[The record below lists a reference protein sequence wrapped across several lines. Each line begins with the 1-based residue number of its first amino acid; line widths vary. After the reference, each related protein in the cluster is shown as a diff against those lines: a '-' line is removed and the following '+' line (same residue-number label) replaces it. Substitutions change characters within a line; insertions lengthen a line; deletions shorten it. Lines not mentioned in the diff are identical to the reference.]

1 VERSYVVECFWPDL
15 RPGQVEQGA
24 TRARETADQLSSEGI
39 SVAFAGSIL
48 LPGDE
53 VVFYLFDSVSAE
65 AVRETC
71 TRAAISFERVIES
84 IRSA

>member
-1 VERSYVVECFWPDL
+1 
-15 RPGQVEQGA
+15 
-24 TRARETADQLSSEGI
+24 LSSEGI